1 MTEETNLEI
10 LSTETDQ
17 LELLHLMPIAMPTLL
32 VDRTQ
37 TQEVELLEL
46 ASTVNRKV
54 IGVLIVLIL
63 RIKVVA
69 QEVKETEVEELV
81 SNAVKRVT
89 GLAIVRILVQEV
101 EIVGNHQAE
110 EEGGDQ
116 GGEGNSSSKLFRL
129 LSFNRVFSS
138 IVVCFR
144 FLTL

>member
-1 MTEETNLEI
+1 MNESDVASSNGVTEETNLEI
-10 LSTETDQ
+10 SFMETDQ

-54 IGVLIVLIL
+54 IGVLIVLTL

-81 SNAVKRVT
+81 SNAVKKVT
-89 GLAIVRILVQEV
+89 GLAIVRILVQEM
-101 EIVGNHQAE
+101 EIPGEVGG
-110 EEGGDQ
+110 EGGDQ
-116 GGEGNSSSKLFRL
+116 GGEGNSSSKL
-129 LSFNRVFSS
+129 SS
-138 IVVCFR
+138 SQFQSCIF
-144 FLTL
+144 